1 MQMMYN
7 IAKWCMNSSSWC
19 HGNLYS
25 AN

>member
-1 MQMMYN
+1 MQMRYN

>member
-1 MQMMYN
+1 MQMRFD
-7 IAKWCMNSSSWC
+7 IAKWCMHSSSWC